1 MKIRLTCTAPNAL
14 KRSSI
19 FQVIQPGRIGEN
31 ALLDL
36 YVSMKQH
43 GGANSG
49 HVLYVKYGEGIIP
62 ATIKKKKTELQ

>member
-1 MKIRLTCTAPNAL
+1 MQITCTVPKAL

-19 FQVIQPGRIGEN
+19 FQVIQPGRIGEK

-49 HVLYVKYGEGIIP
+49 HVLFVKYGEGIIP
-62 ATIKKKKTELQ
+62 ATIIKKKEELQ